1 MPPYVSY
8 FSDAQSA
15 QAKWGL
21 GIHQA
26 QRVCDIWKDVRTELN
41 GTYANAQK
49 DDQENHFTKKG
60 PLDDDPSTLN
70 SYNVA
75 DVEISKA
82 EFKELVDIQRALVV
96 LRGLYTGGQ
105 KQKAR
110 ADYEKIWTGI
120 KRRVGAT
127 DAAERIATEFN
138 TTYCPDEL
146 MHYVHYLAKSANPPS
161 QGRKPWVFERKG
173 KTYLRV
179 WHRKT

>member
-1 MPPYVSY
+1 MPPYTSY

-15 QAKWGL
+15 VNQWGL

-26 QRVCDIWKDVRTELN
+26 QTVCDIWKDVRTELN
-41 GTYANAQK
+41 GTYANAEK
-49 DDQENHFTKKG
+49 DEQENHFTKK
-60 PLDDDPSTLN
+60 LAVYDDPSTTK
-70 SYNVA
+70 SYNAA

-96 LRGLYTGGQ
+96 FRGLYTGGQ

-110 ADYEKIWTGI
+110 TDYENIWKAI
-120 KRRVGAT
+120 KRRVGAP

-146 MHYVHYLAKSANPPS
+146 MHYVHYLAKSRNPPS
-161 QGRKPWVFERKG
+161 QGKKPWVFEHKG